1 MASIELND
9 NQAQIRGIDINRILV
24 QGDHNYI
31 YIDHNWIQK
40 QFRLL

>member
-31 YIDHNWIQK
+31 YIYWSQLNTKTI
-40 QFRLL
+40 